1 MCWGL
6 EVLALNSG
14 CDRGQ
19 MGILGCGLYLLCLFM
34 GGYIA
39 CKKEETM
46 TIGEVFLYIGVT
58 LLIAGSVIFLLFGRK
73 RT

>member
-1 MCWGL
+1 
-6 EVLALNSG
+6 
-14 CDRGQ
+14 